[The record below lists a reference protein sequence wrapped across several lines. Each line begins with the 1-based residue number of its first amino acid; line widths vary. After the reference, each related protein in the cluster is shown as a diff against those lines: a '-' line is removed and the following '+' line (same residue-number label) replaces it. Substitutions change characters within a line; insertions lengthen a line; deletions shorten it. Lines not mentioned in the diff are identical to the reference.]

1 MKGMIALFALSLWI
15 IWLFHLERKE
25 RPAVSSAIWIVL
37 IWVIIHST
45 RTTSAWLGLQGSQS
59 RDEGSP
65 IDAAI
70 ELVLL
75 LLATTVLLR
84 RNINWSQV
92 IRGNIWVFVFY
103 IFWFTSITWSDYPF
117 ITLKRVFKD
126 FGNVIM
132 VLIVL
137 TEGNS
142 WESFKAVLV
151 RMAYLCIPLSIVLIR
166 YYPEWGRA
174 TVGYHLDG
182 TFYNGVASHKNV
194 LGIVVLASTL
204 GLLWDLL
211 DHSRK
216 IRHVV
221 LKFSY
226 VSRVLMFCMC
236 WYLFVIIDSASS
248 LVAAILGVAVTLMF
262 QFPAFRRSP
271 VRMEIISAI
280 ALSVVLVL
288 DLLFNVK
295 EAIVVGVLGRDMTL
309 TSRTDM
315 WQVLESYVENPIVGA
330 GFNTFW
336 TGDRLLL
343 LPEHLQGNVQAHN
356 GYLELYLN
364 GGIVGVGLLAVL
376 IFTGYRHIRKR
387 LTLSSPEDIAR
398 LVVLVSV
405 ITHNYTEASFTKI
418 GVLWFATIFAFME
431 YGKQKYASKAMKF
444 NVRVPSLPSG
454 WKSRSDVPAGNA
466 WLTKLDAPISS
477 RP

>member
-1 MKGMIALFALSLWI
+1 MNGLIALFALSLWI
-15 IWLFHLERKE
+15 IWLLSLERKE
-25 RPAVSSAIWIVL
+25 RPSVSSAIWIVL

-75 LLATTVLLR
+75 LLATAVLLQ
-84 RNINWSQV
+84 RNINWSRV
-92 IRGNIWVFVFY
+92 ISGNIWVFVFY
-103 IFWFTSITWSDYPF
+103 VFWFASVTWSDYPF

-137 TEGNS
+137 TESNS

-166 YYPEWGRA
+166 YYPEWGRT
-174 TVGYHLDG
+174 TVGYHLDA

-204 GLLWDLL
+204 GLLWNLL
-211 DHSRK
+211 DNTWKNRNFVRK
-216 IRHVV
+216 CV
-221 LKFSY
+221 Y
-226 VSRVLMFCMC
+226 VSQVLILCMC

-248 LVAAILGVAVTLMF
+248 LIATILGVAATLTF
-262 QFPAFRRSP
+262 QLRVFKRRP
-271 VRMEIISAI
+271 VYVEIFAVI
-280 ALSVVLVL
+280 ALGFALVL
-288 DLLFNVK
+288 DLLFNLK
-295 EAIVVGVLGRDMTL
+295 EAIVVGALGRDMTL

-315 WQVLESYVENPIVGA
+315 WQILETYVENPIVGA

-364 GGIVGVGLLAVL
+364 GGIIGVGLLAVL
-376 IFTGYRHIRKR
+376 IFTGYLHIRKR
-387 LTLSSPEDIAR
+387 LILSRPEDMAR

-405 ITHNYTEASFTKI
+405 IIHNYTEASFTKI

-431 YGKQKYASKAMKF
+431 YGKQQFSPK
-444 NVRVPSLPSG
+444 VRRVEIHAPSLPSG
-454 WKSRSDVPAGNA
+454 WKSGSDLSTSNA
-466 WLTKLDAPISS
+466 
-477 RP
+477 

>member
-1 MKGMIALFALSLWI
+1 MKGLIALFALSLWI
-15 IWLFHLERKE
+15 IWLFRLEKKE
-25 RPAVSSAIWIVL
+25 RPSVSSAIWIVL
-37 IWVIIHST
+37 IWVFIHST

-65 IDAAI
+65 VDAAI

-75 LLATTVLLR
+75 LLATVVLLR
-84 RNINWSQV
+84 RNINWSRV
-92 IRGNIWVFVFY
+92 ITGNIWVFVFY
-103 IFWFTSITWSDYPF
+103 VFWFASITWSDYPF
-117 ITLKRVFKD
+117 ITFKRVFKD

-137 TEGNS
+137 TESNS

-151 RMAYLCIPLSIVLIR
+151 RTAYLCIPLSIVLIR

-174 TVGYHLDG
+174 TIGYHLDV

-211 DHSRK
+211 DLSGRN
-216 IRHVV
+216 RNSVPR
-221 LKFSY
+221 FSY
-226 VSRVLMFCMC
+226 FSRILILCMC

-248 LVAAILGVAVTLMF
+248 LVATVLGVAATLTF
-262 QFPAFRRSP
+262 RSPAFKRRP
-271 VRMEIISAI
+271 VRMEIVSVIAI
-280 ALSVVLVL
+280 GGALIL
-288 DLLFNVK
+288 DLLFNLK
-295 EAIVVGVLGRDMTL
+295 ETIIVGVLGRDMTL

-315 WQVLESYVENPIVGA
+315 WQILDNYVENPILGA

-336 TGDRLLL
+336 SGERLLL

-376 IFTGYRHIRKR
+376 ILTG
-387 LTLSSPEDIAR
+387 
-398 LVVLVSV
+398 
-405 ITHNYTEASFTKI
+405 
-418 GVLWFATIFAFME
+418 
-431 YGKQKYASKAMKF
+431 
-444 NVRVPSLPSG
+444 
-454 WKSRSDVPAGNA
+454 
-466 WLTKLDAPISS
+466 
-477 RP
+477 